1 VAANDDGSLEAEYNS
16 SEGQANV
23 ENKNASES
31 IVSKYFAINVL
42 FIVDAFFTSLHHL
55 CSASM
60 IFISVHSCPNIYLGF
75 NIVSLPTIQKN

>member
-1 VAANDDGSLEAEYNS
+1 VATNDDGSLEAEYNS

-31 IVSKYFAINVL
+31 NVSKYYAINGL
-42 FIVDAFFTSLHHL
+42 FIDAFFTSLHHL

-75 NIVSLPTIQKN
+75 NIVSLLTMQKN